1 MFHEQAKYQKGR
13 NLFLLSKL
21 YRPTKPRR
29 IPMNFNKSLLGIL
42 FIPFT
47 MPRRHV
53 HWHGLKW
60 SLIGNAWDESP
71 KAAKVNVFF
80 FKKESAAQ
88 NMFSL
93 DTQILHP
100 QESNMSPKKG
110 DHFKGKDRTPTTPPS
125 FQWPKSS
132 FRKKDVLHWKNL
144 IWSREYPSSKL
155 VEDTEKCCHLCEMF
169 IPRSWSKMAH
179 EKWSFTLGDILF
191 IGHGFLATLKNH
203 LCNPQQQKR
212 NCNSNFFEGECLDGN
227 KSNGKSRVTNNAL
240 LEGKSIKLP
249 SIWAKL

>member
-100 QESNMSPKKG
+100 QESNMSPNKG
-110 DHFKGKDRTPTTPPS
+110 AISKGKDRTPTTIFS
-125 FQWPKSS
+125 VAKSS
-132 FRKKDVLHWKNL
+132 FRKRTYFIGKIPSGAENIHLPSWWKIPKKCRHLVLCS
-144 IWSREYPSSKL
+144 SREVDPRWHTRSEASPWGIYSSL
-155 VEDTEKCCHLCEMF
+155 VTIF
-169 IPRSWSKMAH
+169 
-179 EKWSFTLGDILF
+179 
-191 IGHGFLATLKNH
+191 
-203 LCNPQQQKR
+203 
-212 NCNSNFFEGECLDGN
+212 
-227 KSNGKSRVTNNAL
+227 
-240 LEGKSIKLP
+240 
-249 SIWAKL
+249 